1 MAKKWIAKAISKP
14 GVLRKE
20 FGVKPG
26 ETIPAA
32 ELQSK
37 ITRLRKKSEAGTI
50 TKAESKNLKRANL
63 AKTLK
68 SLPKRG
74 SEK

>member
-1 MAKKWIAKAISKP
+1 MAKKWIAGAIGEKGS
-14 GVLRKE
+14 LRKE

-32 ELQSK
+32 KLESK
-37 ITRLRKKSEAGTI
+37 ITRLRKKSKAGTI
-50 TKAESKNLKRANL
+50 TEAESKNLKRANL

-74 SEK
+74 K

>member
-1 MAKKWIAKAISKP
+1 MAKKWIAGAISKP
-14 GVLRKE
+14 GALRKE

-32 ELQSK
+32 KLESK
-37 ITRLRKKSEAGTI
+37 ITRLRKKSKAGTI
-50 TKAESKNLKRANL
+50 TEAESKNLKRANL

-74 SEK
+74 K